1 MSKDFDDF
9 LREHEEN
16 VNKLKKRDK
25 ETESDKERARDEFS
39 RDYSRVIYSN
49 SFRRQQGKMQLFA
62 VNGRA
67 FHRNRLTHSF

>member
-25 ETESDKERARDEFS
+25 ETESDKERARDEFLE
-39 RDYSRVIYSN
+39 IIP
-49 SFRRQQGKMQLFA
+49 G
-62 VNGRA
+62 
-67 FHRNRLTHSF
+67 